1 MRRFLSLT
9 AFYIAFILFVFTFS
23 LYLFASPNEPLTAEK
38 EVSASAR
45 DPIFLLVGVDK
56 ASYSADVMILLRM
69 KRGELAF
76 LQIPRDSL
84 TASGSRLNA
93 VFAAACNR
101 VKNEGGSDKDA
112 YLAGGRALSEKLQA
126 ALGITVS
133 AHATLTLDG
142 LATMI
147 DAIGGV
153 DVTLD
158 RALSY
163 EDPAQGL
170 VISLEAG
177 ERHLDG
183 VAAEG
188 LVRCRNAYPDAD
200 YGRMR
205 AQRKLIEAVFHKV
218 RNAFSPFG
226 LISLFRK
233 AYSEVATDL
242 SLKDALP
249 LLRRLVSEDTAL
261 TFATLCGES
270 YRHGNAVVEVL
281 NRHNLEKASLYLGG
295 EFDPALCRAEFCHG
309 DAGVISLYE
318 SSTPPPFSVS

>member
-1 MRRFLSLT
+1 MRRFFSLT
-9 AFYIAFILFVFTFS
+9 AFFVLCISFVFAVS
-23 LYLFASPNEPLTAEK
+23 LCLSAASPDEAQPTVAPEGG
-38 EVSASAR
+38 S
-45 DPIFLLVGVDK
+45 DPVFLLVGVDE
-56 ASYSADVMILLRM
+56 ASYSSDVIMLVRM
-69 KRGELAF
+69 KRGELSF

-112 YLAGGRALSEKLQA
+112 YLAGGRALSEKLERA
-126 ALGITVS
+126 FGIKVS
-133 AHATLTLDG
+133 AHATLTLTG

-158 RALSY
+158 RTLSY

-170 VISLEAG
+170 VISIEAG

-183 VAAEG
+183 AAAEG

-205 AQRKLIEAVFHKV
+205 AQRKLIEAVFYKL

-242 SLKDALP
+242 ALKDALP
-249 LLRRLVSEDTAL
+249 LLRRLLSEDTAL
-261 TFATLCGES
+261 SFVTLCGES
-270 YRHGNAVVEVL
+270 YRHGGAMVEVL

-295 EFDPALCRAEFCHG
+295 AFDPEASSMIFCHDEEG
-309 DAGVISLYE
+309 ARKLYE
-318 SSTPPPFSVS
+318 SSTPPPFGAR